1 MLHENPLMADIDVDH
16 WRNLQS
22 LLLESAKEKRRIIVI
37 HEGGKIL
44 KFAHSAKAAVVRPI
58 DKVTDVHKDAEAIYD
73 ANVAT
78 TDLVVV
84 IERGASDAY
93 FKAVQNA
100 WTPADD
106 IDVYVHRA
114 FTLMGQ
120 YPDGIVV
127 FPGPASYRLG
137 LQWRLGASYAEVEAA
152 VHAFAKPNSSAVFG
166 VFEGAKLWTTLVLH
180 FDAARKIDVVTT
192 VDPTEIKA
200 DGGREA
206 VVAEVTEWVSKRYG
220 TVSLGLYSDTAGAER
235 FLKAVDKVK
244 ALAELRRTD
253 ALIAT
258 PLPAPLAALIKL
270 A

>member
-37 HEGGKIL
+37 HERGKIL
-44 KFAHSAKAAVVRPI
+44 KFAHSAKAAIVRPI
-58 DKVTDVHKDAEAIYD
+58 SEVTDAHKDAEAIYD

-78 TDLVVV
+78 TDMVVV
-84 IERGASDAY
+84 IERSASDAY
-93 FKAVQNA
+93 FKAVQDA

-120 YPDGIVV
+120 YHDGIVV
-127 FPGPASYRLG
+127 FPGPANYRLG

-152 VHAFAKPNSSAVFG
+152 VQIFAKPETSVVFG
-166 VFEGAKLWTTLVLH
+166 VFEGDTLWTTLVLH

-192 VDPTEIKA
+192 VDPTELKA
-200 DGGREA
+200 VGSREA
-206 VVAEVTEWVSKRYG
+206 VVAEVTEWVGKQYG
-220 TVSLGLYSDTAGAER
+220 AVSLGLYSDRAGAER
-235 FLKAVDKVK
+235 FLKAVDKAK
-244 ALAELRRTD
+244 ALSELRRTD
-253 ALIAT
+253 ALIAK
-258 PLPAPLAALIKL
+258 PLPAPLAAVIKL